1 MRTRFIKPE
10 CKNRMVIRGPFT
22 EDTVT
27 VSKYI
32 VSAGY
37 RNTSQKGKCY
47 AENVLSHWNIILFH
61 SNGLFY
67 RSALED
73 VCLVELA
80 PSYGRCHHGA
90 VEDTTLVLN

>member
-37 RNTSQKGKCY
+37 KPATFIEYWKHVLFWWRKPKEKRVKPTQKK
-47 AENVLSHWNIILFH
+47 S
-61 SNGLFY
+61 
-67 RSALED
+67 
-73 VCLVELA
+73 
-80 PSYGRCHHGA
+80 
-90 VEDTTLVLN
+90 